1 MHSARLSGTIQSN
14 TLGLATM
21 VTQISSA
28 TQELAAVSESFKQI
42 SGEMSDAMTDTESAI
57 TSIIDNTGA
66 QADSTLDMQDKIK
79 RDRRCDRQ
87 DRSQCRCPQCFC

>member
-42 SGEMSDAMTDTESAI
+42 SGEMSI
-57 TSIIDNTGA
+57 H
-66 QADSTLDMQDKIK
+66 
-79 RDRRCDRQ
+79 DRYRV
-87 DRSQCRCPQCFC
+87 SHYIHH